1 MKSRQDAIA
10 NSIQALLGVTPPPPP
25 TVKPGFI
32 QAQLPPGEKPRI
44 LVEPREGTT
53 RVPVDAIRPNPR
65 QPRSVFDPES
75 LADLTASIRRHGI
88 LQPLVVRDEGKG
100 NFTLLAG
107 ERRLRASQI
116 AGLTE
121 VPVIVLK
128 ASEEQLLELS
138 IVENVQR
145 ENLNPI
151 EEARAYK
158 ALINTFGWTQD
169 EVADRVGKKRP
180 TVANSLRLLGLS
192 DKATEDLAAGR
203 LTAGHARAI
212 LSLVENGLRE
222 TLRREIVDKGLSVRG
237 AEERAKELAAGAG
250 PKRRRGPFRELPLKK
265 GNDHLDIEHLRERLI
280 EQIGC
285 PVRIRPKST
294 SSGTVEITYQTLDDL
309 DRLIEML
316 GIERL

>member
-10 NSIQALLGVTPPPPP
+10 HSINALLGVTPTPPP

-32 QAQLPPGEKPRI
+32 QVQLPPGEKPKTF
-44 LVEPREGTT
+44 VEPRDGTPK
-53 RVPVDAIRPNPR
+53 VPIDAISPNPR
-65 QPRSVFDPES
+65 QPRSVFDPDS

-100 NFTLLAG
+100 KFTLLAG

-128 ASEEQLLELS
+128 ANEEQMLELS

-145 ENLNPI
+145 ENLNPV

-192 DKATEDLAAGR
+192 DRATEDLAAGR
-203 LTAGHARAI
+203 ITAGHARAI
-212 LSLVENGLRE
+212 LSLLDNASRELLRK
-222 TLRREIVDKGLSVRG
+222 EIVERGLSVRG
-237 AEERAKELAAGAG
+237 AEERAKEIAAGPF
-250 PKRRRGPFRELPLKK
+250 PKRRGPFKELPLKK

-316 GIERL
+316 GVDRL